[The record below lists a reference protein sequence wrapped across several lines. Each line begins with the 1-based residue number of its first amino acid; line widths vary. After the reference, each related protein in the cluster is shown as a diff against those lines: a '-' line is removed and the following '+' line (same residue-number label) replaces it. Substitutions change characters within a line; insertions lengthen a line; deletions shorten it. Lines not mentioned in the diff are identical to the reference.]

1 MTELKSLP
9 AHLQLCLSPAEIRQI
24 SPVALAYL
32 GDAVYELFVR
42 LHCLLPPSRLQQ
54 YHQQV
59 VTHVRAETQ
68 AKYAQL
74 LQAHLTQAE
83 LDLLRQGRN
92 AASGG
97 PRRVD
102 PEVYQQATGLE
113 ALLGYLYL
121 SNPERLDQLFQIL
134 KESLSLG

>member
-1 MTELKSLP
+1 M
-9 AHLQLCLSPAEIRQI
+9 QLSLSPAEIRQL

-42 LHCLLPPSRLQQ
+42 LHCLLPPNRLQQ

-68 AKYAQL
+68 AKYVQA
-74 LQAHLTQAE
+74 LQTHLTPAE
-83 LDLLRQGRN
+83 LDLLRQARN

-102 PEVYQQATGLE
+102 PEIYQQATGLE
-113 ALLGYLYL
+113 TLLGYLYL
-121 SNPERLDQLFQIL
+121 SNPERLDQLLQIL
-134 KESLSLG
+134 KEILSLG